1 MIRSTLPSQPEARRL
16 LIGTLMAAVG
26 QGMTLPFLFIYL
38 TKVRGIDPTL
48 VGVIVAWMGL
58 LSLVLSGPAGAM
70 IDRFGARRVILP
82 LFLCD
87 AIGVSAYGFV
97 HSPLQ
102 AFGAA
107 TVAALGGSAVW
118 SGQNTILTT
127 VTTESERQHVF
138 GLSFAILNLGIGAGG
153 VIAGFIADVHRAS
166 SFQVLY
172 LVNGV
177 AVLAP
182 ALILLSMP
190 RIGRPVARDVATSP
204 DGAGNT
210 SPATGGYREVFA
222 NRAFRRFAIFAV
234 VLMSVAYSQIEV
246 GFPAYASRAAGV
258 SPRVIAWALAAN
270 TATIVLAQL
279 FVLKRMHGR
288 SRSRALALVGAIIA
302 ASWVVLGLGAWGRS
316 INPAIPVLGVI
327 MCSVVFACGETLMS
341 PIMPAVTNALAT
353 DELRGRYNAVSSS
366 TWGITAIIGPLTAAP
381 LIGHGLA
388 TIWLILVVLG
398 GLAASAVAL
407 SLHRL
412 LTPKQDGRD
421 LSSDDPV
428 TDDSGSDDAY
438 AGPLDGDPVAAAA
451 IQSTSLK

>member
-1 MIRSTLPSQPEARRL
+1 VIRSTLPSQPEARRL
-16 LIGTLMAAVG
+16 LIGTFMAAVG

-58 LSLVLSGPAGAM
+58 LSLALSGPAGAM

-87 AIGVSAYGFV
+87 AIGVSSYGFA

-107 TVAALGGSAVW
+107 TVAALGGAAVW

-138 GLSFAILNLGIGAGG
+138 GLSFAILNLGIGTGG

-190 RIGRPVARDVATSP
+190 RIGRPVARGVTASAA
-204 DGAGNT
+204 GNGNT
-210 SPATGGYREVFA
+210 SVPATGGYREVFT
-222 NRAFRRFAIFAV
+222 NRAFRRFAILAV

-366 TWGITAIIGPLTAAP
+366 TWGITAIVGPLTAAP

-388 TIWLILVVLG
+388 TIWLILVVAG

-421 LSSDDPV
+421 LDPDGPA
-428 TDDSGSDDAY
+428 TDGPASED
-438 AGPLDGDPVAAAA
+438 AGPLDGGPVAAAA
-451 IQSTSLK
+451 IASTSLS